1 MRRNRNTMG
10 VVPKDYGLF
19 NVKTSIEPQNAH
31 SIWHETEKERIAQQK
46 AGASPVFD
54 RTHGSSN

>member
-1 MRRNRNTMG
+1 ME

-19 NVKTSIEPQNAH
+19 NVKISIEPQNAH
-31 SIWHETEKERIAQQK
+31 SIWHETEKERIARQK
-46 AGASPVFD
+46 AGTSPVFD